1 MPMITILIVIIQYKK
16 VTGIFYPIVK
26 SAFLISFKLNYY
38 KAIALLKRYTAFYEI
53 YMKNCE
59 LVEISYRNDY
69 EMLRKR

>member
-1 MPMITILIVIIQYKK
+1 MITILIVIIQNKK

-26 SAFLISFKLNYY
+26 SAYLISFKL
-38 KAIALLKRYTAFYEI
+38 ISLLKRYTAFYEI

-59 LVEISYRNDY
+59 LVDISYTNDY